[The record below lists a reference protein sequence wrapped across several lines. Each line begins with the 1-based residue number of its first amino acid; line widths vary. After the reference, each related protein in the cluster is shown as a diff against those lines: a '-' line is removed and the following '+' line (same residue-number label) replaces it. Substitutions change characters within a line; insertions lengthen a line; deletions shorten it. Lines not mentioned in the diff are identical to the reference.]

1 MPPGPE
7 IVLWLEASLTIA
19 LVILAGRAYLGIWQK
34 ARLEAKLEE
43 TPTPFG
49 LPDVLVCLVLFTWLG
64 EAVARGFAAPPRR
77 LNDFAII
84 EGGLVFAVVVSG
96 ILLLLHARGVP
107 IVRLFGL
114 HPEAPKA
121 LLRRALWLFAAAL
134 PLVYVSFI
142 IVTTIKGGEPQP
154 QDVTAYFQE
163 AAVALDWYRMGLVL
177 GFAALVAPVTE
188 EFLFRGYFYG
198 VIRRYLGVS
207 PALVLT
213 SALFAAIHLNG
224 GVMLPLFVLAMC
236 LSLTFEA
243 TGSVLACMVIH
254 SLFNT
259 TMLALMFYSAR
270 HP

>member
-1 MPPGPE
+1 MPPGSE
-7 IVLWLEASLTIA
+7 IVLWLEASLIIA
-19 LVILAGRAYLGIWQK
+19 LTILAGRAYLQIWRQ
-34 ARLEAKLEE
+34 ARLEAKLQR
-43 TPTPFG
+43 TLAPFG
-49 LPDVLVCLVLFTWLG
+49 FPDVLVCLVLFTWLG
-64 EAVARGFAAPPRR
+64 DAVVQGFAAPPRR
-77 LNDFAII
+77 LNEYAII

-114 HPEAPKA
+114 NPEAPKA
-121 LLRRALWLFAAAL
+121 LLRRAAGLFAAAL
-134 PLVYVSFI
+134 PLVYVSFV
-142 IVTTIKGGEPQP
+142 IVTTIAGGEPQP

-163 AAVALDWYRMGLVL
+163 AAAASDWYRMGLVL

-224 GVMLPLFVLAMC
+224 GVVLPLFVLAIC
-236 LSLTFEA
+236 LSLAYEA
-243 TGSVLACMVIH
+243 TGSLLTCMVMH

-259 TMLALMFYSAR
+259 TMLALMFYSVR